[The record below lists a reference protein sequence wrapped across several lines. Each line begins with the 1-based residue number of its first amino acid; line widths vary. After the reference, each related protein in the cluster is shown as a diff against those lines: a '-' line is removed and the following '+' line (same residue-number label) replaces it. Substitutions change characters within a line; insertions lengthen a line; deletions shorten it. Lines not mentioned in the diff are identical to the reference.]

1 LFCCDTAT
9 GDVYKKLGKEYG
21 PIDIAF
27 VNIGAY
33 EPVEIMKYSHANPAE
48 ALDIAK
54 NLRARKVIGTHWG
67 TILMSLEDPFEPPTK
82 FLVNAKN
89 YGYQEK
95 DAILFKIGETK
106 TIKQILS

>member
-1 LFCCDTAT
+1 
-9 GDVYKKLGKEYG
+9 
-21 PIDIAF
+21 
-27 VNIGAY
+27 Y
-33 EPVEIMKYSHANPAE
+33 EPVDIMKYSHANPAE
-48 ALDIAK
+48 ALDIAR
-54 NLRARKVIGTHWG
+54 NLKAKKVIGTHWG